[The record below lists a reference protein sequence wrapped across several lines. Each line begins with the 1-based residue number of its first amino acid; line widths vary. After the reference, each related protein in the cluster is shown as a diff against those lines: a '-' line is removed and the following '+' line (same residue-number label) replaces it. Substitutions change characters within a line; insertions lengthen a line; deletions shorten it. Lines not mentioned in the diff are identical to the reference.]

1 MDRLLG
7 MLIAGLI
14 GWLIVETV
22 VTVVMVIKECITSRN
37 LGKYCK
43 EALASNEET
52 RDLITNALQFEL
64 TKLNGN
70 ALSIDTLRN
79 GKKVAKIELRT
90 EEFVASDVREGMKIA
105 A

>member
-22 VTVVMVIKECITSRN
+22 VTVVMVIKERITSYN
-37 LGKYCK
+37 LGRYCK
-43 EALASNEET
+43 EALASNNET
-52 RDLITNALQFEL
+52 KDLITEVLQFEL
-64 TKLNGN
+64 NKRNGN
-70 ALSIDTLRN
+70 ALSIGTLRN
-79 GKKVAKIELRT
+79 GKKVAQIELRS
-90 EEFVASDVREGMKIA
+90 ESSVANDVREGMKIA